1 MKKIHLRKQL
11 VVIVLVAVIAVS
23 MPFLGSCMP
32 GKPAAEVGPIKI
44 GFLAPMTG
52 AYASDGEEM
61 IKRATLAV
69 EDINAAGG
77 LVGRLVELAPIDTK
91 ELMPED
97 VVSAFKLLK
106 AQGVDVFISDY
117 AGEPTDVQM
126 AMAYDIPYFS
136 WNDSRTAERYI
147 AENIEE
153 CDNVYRVSPSGREY
167 ATIPYKIFTELL
179 PYDYPN
185 KKMALLTVDQ
195 EWCMDISAD
204 LRELVA
210 EDPEWEIVIDEE
222 HSYGATEFGPQLIKI
237 RGENPGF
244 IFFSTFAAVELAA
257 FMDQFLA
264 DPTDSLIYNPYTPC
278 IPEFAELLGEK
289 ADGMFWGDQCS
300 NYGTPSEEDFNR
312 KFEEKFGYAPKLAL
326 TYDTIMLWAEA
337 VKRAGDPSD
346 YEAVLQAAL
355 DYPYTGIVGTY
366 KINPDTHVGTPGFGY
381 IAHRFFQIQI
391 DDGIWKDVVLYL
403 HDEPHEGT
411 GKYAGSFE
419 IPPWIGE

>member
-1 MKKIHLRKQL
+1 MKKIQLRKQL
-11 VVIVLVAVIAVS
+11 VVIVLVAVIAAS

-32 GKPAAEVGPIKI
+32 GKPAAEVEPIKI

-117 AGEPTDVQM
+117 SGEPTDVQM

-167 ATIPYKIFTELL
+167 ATIPFKIFTELL

-185 KKMALLTVDQ
+185 KKMALLTLDQ
-195 EWCMDISAD
+195 EWCMDIRKD
-204 LRELVA
+204 FMEKVA
-210 EDPEWEIVIDEE
+210 EDPEWEIVIDEI

-237 RGENPGF
+237 REENPSF
-244 IFFSTFAAVELAA
+244 IFFGSFTPVEVAA

-264 DPTDSLIYNPYTPC
+264 DPTDSLIYNAYTPS

-289 ADGMFWGDQCS
+289 ADGVLWGDQCS
-300 NYGTPSEEDFNR
+300 NYGTPIEEVFNR
-312 KFEEKFGYAPKLAL
+312 KFEERWGYAPKLAL